1 MSDFMKWLYINYI
14 KPQID
19 AEPYGD
25 YEMAFSLMEGA
36 LERCYW
42 ESYEKTIEFAAL
54 QAFRL
59 GVRTGKG
66 LADSFTG

>member
-1 MSDFMKWLYINYI
+1 MSDFMKWLYAHYI

-19 AEPYGD
+19 A
-25 YEMAFSLMEGA
+25 ASLGEYA
-36 LERCYW
+36 SDLDLLRNSLAHPCRECH
-42 ESYEKTIEFAAL
+42 EKAVEFAAL

-66 LADSFTG
+66 LSDSFSA